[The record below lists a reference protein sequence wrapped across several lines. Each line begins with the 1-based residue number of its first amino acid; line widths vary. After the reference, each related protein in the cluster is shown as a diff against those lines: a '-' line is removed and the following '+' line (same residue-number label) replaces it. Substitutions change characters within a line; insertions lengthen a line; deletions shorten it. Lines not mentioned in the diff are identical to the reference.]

1 MPELRILMLGAG
13 GIGGYYAA
21 RLARAGHQVVL
32 TARGEHL
39 SALQADGL
47 FVDYE
52 GDVFHCLLPACDH
65 TELIRQYAPGDFD
78 LIVVALKST
87 ATEAVMAELSDWL
100 KRGTAPVLS
109 LQNGV
114 DNEPLIAS
122 TVGEH
127 RVLGGLAVRIGG
139 HITSP
144 GRVSVEGEAQ
154 VVMGTWPE
162 QPTDDPRAEG
172 VHRLAAAFTQAGIP
186 TRVSDRIR
194 QELWRKLV
202 INNGVNPL
210 SALTGMDTRALTH
223 HPQLQLLV
231 KAMMSETIEAAII
244 DGIPLTE
251 EDRDEMFGLI
261 SGFNAIKT
269 SMLVD
274 REKGRPLEL
283 DSISGAVLRRFER
296 AGRTAPY
303 TLTVHTLLSAS
314 MAAGAPKIS

>member
-1 MPELRILMLGAG
+1 MSGLRILILGAG

-39 SALQADGL
+39 SALKADGL
-47 FVDYE
+47 TVEHE
-52 GDVFHCLLPACDH
+52 GELFHYRLPACGH
-65 TELIRQYAPGDFD
+65 TELIQQYAADDFD
-78 LIVVALKST
+78 LVVVALKST

-100 KRGTAPVLS
+100 RRGTAPVLS

-114 DNEPLIAS
+114 DNEPLIAD

-139 HITSP
+139 HITCP
-144 GRVSVEGEAQ
+144 GRVSVEGVAQ
-154 VVMGTWPE
+154 VVMGAWPE
-162 QPTDDPRAEG
+162 QIPDDPRAEG
-172 VHRLAAAFTQAGIP
+172 VNQLAAAFIEAGIP
-186 TRVSDRIR
+186 TRVSACIR
-194 QELWRKLV
+194 RELWRKLL

-231 KAMMSETIEAAII
+231 KAMMSETIEAAVI
-244 DGIPLTE
+244 DGVPMTE